1 MVARCRTGARSGV
14 GYPAR
19 RGTGLG
25 KESTPVVVPERK
37 EAGGTDSWSA
47 TRRRENMI
55 ERSDRKT

>member
-1 MVARCRTGARSGV
+1 MR
-14 GYPAR
+14 YPAR

-25 KESTPVVVPERK
+25 KEITPVFVPERR

-47 TRRRENMI
+47 TRRRENRI